1 MTFFWV
7 IKSDRFI
14 RLELSYLNL
23 TWTFRLKSAEERA
36 DEATKE
42 KGDLEVESGE
52 LRERAATLDSELNKV
67 KAEASIKITEYKRS
81 ASQGQDTSNEI
92 YQRQLAEKETELE
105 TIQVRL
111 FYVNFF
117 SAF

>member
-1 MTFFWV
+1 M
-7 IKSDRFI
+7 
-14 RLELSYLNL
+14 ELLL